1 MVGQCKDVYVKVIDN
16 LAVMREETVEGRG
29 GGVLTVVLGQVEAF
43 IHWVHDVHVL
53 SHLFKVNIKILSTH
67 WSVMGVAPII
77 YKRKL

>member
-1 MVGQCKDVYVKVIDN
+1 MLTSGGSMQGRLCEGYRQSSRYVRRN
-16 LAVMREETVEGRG
+16 CRG
-29 GGVLTVVLGQVEAF
+29 GAGAGRLRVVFGHLRN
-43 IHWVHDVHVL
+43 WVHDVL